1 MQEQDNENL
10 VFPEWEKAKEAALKL
25 VAEAGG
31 EVVKIFD
38 LTEGTP
44 ITVIHSKFKEPKT
57 DGFEVFL
64 EGRLLCAAVN
74 WEAATIIGSALGYTG
89 MSLVKNDSENADH
102 IPGAKKAREW

>member
-1 MQEQDNENL
+1 MQEQDKKFNA
-10 VFPEWEKAKEAALKL
+10 PGWEKAKEAALKF
-25 VAEAGG
+25 VAKTGG

-44 ITVIHSKFKEPKT
+44 ITVIHSKFKEPKA

-64 EGRLLCAAVN
+64 GGWLLCAAVN
-74 WEAATIIGSALGYTG
+74 WKAATIIGSALGYTG
-89 MSLVKNDSENADH
+89 MSLVKNDSENSDH

>member
-1 MQEQDNENL
+1 MQDNNKNQC
-10 VFPEWEKAKEAALKL
+10 FPGWEKCKADALKQ
-25 VAEAGG
+25 VAEVGG

-44 ITVIHSKFKEPKT
+44 ITVVHSTFKEPQT

-64 EGRLLCAAVN
+64 GGRLLCAAVN

-89 MSLVKNDSENADH
+89 MSLIKGDGDKSDGEKERV
-102 IPGAKKAREW
+102 W

>member
-1 MQEQDNENL
+1 MQEQDRKFNY
-10 VFPEWEKAKEAALKL
+10 PGWEKTKEAALKL

-57 DGFEVFL
+57 DSFEVFL
-64 EGRLLCAAVN
+64 GGRLLCAAAN
-74 WEAATIIGSALGYTG
+74 WKAATIIGSALGYTG

>member
-64 EGRLLCAAVN
+64 GGRLLCAAVN

-89 MSLVKNDSENADH
+89 MSLLKSDGGKPD
-102 IPGAKKAREW
+102 GQKAREW

>member
-1 MQEQDNENL
+1 MQDNKKNQC
-10 VFPEWEKAKEAALKL
+10 FPGWEKCKADALKF

-38 LTEGTP
+38 ITEGTP
-44 ITVIHSKFKEPKT
+44 ITVIHSTFKEPQT

-64 EGRLLCAAVN
+64 GGRLLCAAAN

-89 MSLVKNDSENADH
+89 MSLIKGDCDKSDGEKGRA
-102 IPGAKKAREW
+102 W

>member
-1 MQEQDNENL
+1 MQDKKNEC
-10 VFPEWEKAKEAALKL
+10 FPGWEKCKADALKL

-44 ITVIHSKFKEPKT
+44 ITVIHSKFKEPKA

-64 EGRLLCAAVN
+64 GGRLLCAAVN
-74 WEAATIIGSALGYTG
+74 WAAATIIGSALGYTG
-89 MSLVKNDSENADH
+89 MSLLKSDCE
-102 IPGAKKAREW
+102 KAREW